1 MRWLSWLRY
10 CTTSRKVAV
19 VIGIFHGH
27 NPSGCTTALGSA
39 PNSEYHEGEDHN
51 SQTQQYFIKFL
62 KCINSNM
69 GYMFRLTSSHLQ
81 ALKM

>member
-10 CTTSRKVAV
+10 CTTSRKIAV

-39 PNSEYHEGEDHN
+39 PNSEYQEGKDHN
-51 SQTQQYFIKFL
+51 SVL
-62 KCINSNM
+62 LSP
-69 GYMFRLTSSHLQ
+69 
-81 ALKM
+81 